1 MWRDRRGADEQFE
14 KPDYEEHG
22 RVRGSGL
29 VPSKPVSGP
38 VGSQRFVE
46 SEIVDDLDDREDER

>member
-14 KPDYEEHG
+14 KQDYEEQG

-46 SEIVDDLDDREDER
+46 SEVIEDHDDRDDDR